1 MDEPLLRL
9 RKLAVASLWAIKF
22 SIFLPSQSFT
32 LCPIPGK
39 KSAKAGSFT
48 PPTRFFKKPIYF
60 PIAIANRLAL
70 VKYPK
75 VLVPLSA
82 GGALEGKEEE

>member
-1 MDEPLLRL
+1 MGHQIFYLLAFPEL
-9 RKLAVASLWAIKF
+9 HSLSHPWQK
-22 SIFLPSQSFT
+22 P
-32 LCPIPGK
+32 
-39 KSAKAGSFT
+39 AKAGSFT
-48 PPTRFFKKPIYF
+48 PPTRFFKKLIYF